1 MFNHLI
7 KFKSKIRVVNS
18 STIFMNGGGLEPL
31 DWQRCFRGSA
41 ANEIGNTANRNDG
54 SNFPLKTA
62 YKNKQNKKT
71 LKTGRK
77 KIESKRIEANTNAP
91 FPPPP

>member
-1 MFNHLI
+1 MFNHLL

-31 DWQRCFRGSA
+31 DWHRCYRGSA

-54 SNFPLKTA
+54 SNFPLKLLIKINNN
-62 YKNKQNKKT
+62 KNT
-71 LKTGRK
+71 
-77 KIESKRIEANTNAP
+77 
-91 FPPPP
+91 

>member
-7 KFKSKIRVVNS
+7 KFNNRIRVVNS

-41 ANEIGNTANRNDG
+41 ANEIGNTDSGNDG
-54 SNFPLKTA
+54 SVFPLKTA
-62 YKNKQNKKT
+62 NKNKQNKKH
-71 LKTGRK
+71 LKPEEKNRK
-77 KIESKRIEANTNAP
+77 
-91 FPPPP
+91 